1 MELTFDNIVD
11 KHNGEE
17 CFIALHGPSMS
28 PYIKKVQELQRTRGL
43 KRISVNQWYDY
54 FNEKPDYW
62 VVSNTEYSIYN
73 SIAPNFFWDEYNK
86 GWPKNVFNK
95 YNVPLF
101 FNDTADL
108 TPYDFIENNLKCDY
122 LPYDS
127 KHFKNRS
134 CKEILLSFKK
144 YWEENRDFN
153 FAEYGNNTEMWQK
166 LSTEGTSCDTSWATF
181 ASGWSR
187 NVKCCHRRRE
197 DRLTIQEKLQSY
209 SGADQHAG
217 VGTSVGMFAIMFA
230 VLMGFKKIYVAGY
243 DMDYG
248 LGYANPEATGYQH
261 HINLGAIGHWKV
273 IHRNTILNDLTIINN
288 SAKLVG
294 SEIINLNTNSWFDTL
309 TIGELK

>member
-11 KHNGEE
+11 KHKGEE
-17 CFIALHGPSMS
+17 CFVALHGPSMS
-28 PYIKKVQELQRTRGL
+28 PYIKKVQELQRTRDL

-101 FNDTADL
+101 FNDSADL

-134 CKEILLSFKK
+134 CKDILLSFKK
-144 YWEENRDFN
+144 YWEENRNFN
-153 FAEYGNNTEMWQK
+153 FAEYGNNPEMWQK

-181 ASGWSR
+181 AGGWSR
-187 NVKCCHRRRE
+187 NGKCCRRRRE
-197 DRLTIQEKLQSY
+197 DRPTIQEKLQLY

-309 TIGELK
+309 TIGELE

>member
-11 KHNGEE
+11 KHEGEE
-17 CFIALHGPSMS
+17 CFVALHGPSMS

-54 FNEKPDYW
+54 FSEKPDYW

-73 SIAPNFFWDEYNK
+73 SIAPNFFWDEYNI

-95 YNVPLF
+95 YNVPLI

-144 YWEENRDFN
+144 YWEENRNFN
-153 FAEYGNNTEMWQK
+153 FAEYGNNTEIWQK

-181 ASGWSR
+181 AAGWSR
-187 NVKCCHRRRE
+187 NVKCCH
-197 DRLTIQEKLQSY
+197 I
-209 SGADQHAG
+209 
-217 VGTSVGMFAIMFA
+217 
-230 VLMGFKKIYVAGY
+230 
-243 DMDYG
+243 
-248 LGYANPEATGYQH
+248 
-261 HINLGAIGHWKV
+261 
-273 IHRNTILNDLTIINN
+273 
-288 SAKLVG
+288 
-294 SEIINLNTNSWFDTL
+294 
-309 TIGELK
+309 